1 MDSKA
6 VVQVAEQRKK
16 VEIYTDGACSG
27 NPGPGGW
34 AAILTYEGHEKEIS
48 GGETQ
53 TTNQRMELKA
63 VEQALHH
70 LKEPCDVVLHS
81 DSAYVVNCFK
91 QKWYVGW
98 QKNGWKNSKG
108 DPVQNRD
115 LWELLLAE
123 VERHTVHFE
132 KVKGHAGVEMNERCD
147 ELARAAVPR

>member
-1 MDSKA
+1 M
-6 VVQVAEQRKK
+6 VQAKRKQ

-34 AAILTYEGHEKEIS
+34 AAVLTYEGHQKEIS
-48 GGETQ
+48 GGEAN

-63 VEQALHH
+63 VYESLKG
-70 LKEPCDVVLHS
+70 LKEPCNVVLHS
-81 DSAYVVNCFK
+81 DSAYVINCFK

-98 QKNGWKNSKG
+98 RKNGWKNSKG

-115 LWELLLAE
+115 LWELLLSE
-123 VERHTVHFE
+123 VERHDVAFE

-147 ELARAAVPR
+147 ELARAAVPKR